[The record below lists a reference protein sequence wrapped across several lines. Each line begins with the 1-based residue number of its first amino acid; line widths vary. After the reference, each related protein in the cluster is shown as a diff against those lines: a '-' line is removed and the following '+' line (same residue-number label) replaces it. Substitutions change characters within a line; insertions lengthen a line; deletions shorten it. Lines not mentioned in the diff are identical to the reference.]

1 MPFAGGSV
9 YAMAKAALVGL
20 VKGLARDMGPHGVTV
35 NNIQPGPIDTDMN
48 PATGDFADMLR
59 KVMVL
64 PRYGTADEV
73 AALVAYRGGPRRAS

>member
-1 MPFAGGSV
+1 
-9 YAMAKAALVGL
+9 
-20 VKGLARDMGPHGVTV
+20 
-35 NNIQPGPIDTDMN
+35 MN